1 VIIFRPSS
9 NVLDVNSPKML
20 LEANIDDTKSSKDVL
35 ESTKA
40 VLFLGT
46 PHAGSSFADMGDTL
60 RRIVN
65 AVGFGTANQNL
76 RDLKPESAMLEQCR
90 KHFQS
95 LHKSRNFD
103 IYTFQEELGMTGIG
117 IAAADDKVCKHS

>member
-1 VIIFRPSS
+1 
-9 NVLDVNSPKML
+9 ML
-20 LEANIDDTKSSKDVL
+20 LEANIDNTKGSKNVL
-35 ESTKA
+35 QSTKA

-46 PHAGSSFADMGDTL
+46 PHAGSQFADMGDTL
-60 RRIVN
+60 RRIVS

-76 RDLKPESAMLEQCR
+76 RDLKPDSAMLEQCR

-95 LHKSRNFD
+95 LHESRDFE

-117 IAAADDKVCKHS
+117 IAAAGDKVCRLP